1 MWCEQQGADTKER
14 MRDVITYF
22 EGTCEFCLG
31 NMGID
36 SYKEEVNNLIDNNEG
51 LDEETVMLLYY
62 AGSVI
67 DYKVENFTDALE
79 KWHKAEELAIKT
91 GNDEYL
97 AKVHSYLAIYYYVK
111 KDFEK
116 SREYFENARKIFREN
131 RLYSELALHYI
142 NILWYKR
149 YEENRTEVMEYL
161 DRALHYVQLSDS
173 KKDARVYLHLGYIYK
188 TIFNDFISGFKHLTM
203 AREMCYQNKNYE
215 MECMTFHVLADG
227 YIQLGHYE
235 QAVKIYRDIFDT
247 ERYRDITP
255 NLKCMVL
262 GNLIPAYMKIGDLK
276 SAETELERM
285 FSYVPQTQVN
295 LQEQFEA
302 AAKWL
307 KAKLLI
313 ASHENLDEAQKLLEL
328 CRSLYEKRGTTLFP
342 IEDFDF
348 QLAGSFGDL
357 YSLKGDVEKSIEYY
371 AEQHNLSEK
380 YGKLARMQAVSN
392 MSSVYEKLGNYQE
405 ALAYRKEKMELFE
418 QIEHDKLLNQYDRLY
433 KEFFKGIREEE
444 LQQLNATGS
453 NLEHEAEVDG
463 LTGVRNRRAFDEY
476 LGKLKDS
483 KLPATFGVIFS
494 DIDFFKKYNDG
505 FGHSRGDDCLKQVGK
520 YLKEFA
526 ERAEGTVYRY
536 GGEEFVTVLSDTT
549 AEALGRG
556 AKELV
561 QGVERLKI
569 VHPWSEIA
577 PTVTMS
583 AGFALMPPEGN
594 ISLKELT
601 DRADKALY
609 RAKAEGR
616 NRAFAWQE

>member
-1 MWCEQQGADTKER
+1 MWCEQKGADTKDR
-14 MRDVITYF
+14 MRDMITYF

-36 SYKEEVNNLIDNNEG
+36 SYKEEVKNLIANNEG
-51 LDEETVMLLYY
+51 LDEETILLLYY
-62 AGSVI
+62 VGSVI

-79 KWHKAEELAIKT
+79 KWQKAEELAKKT

-97 AKVHSYLAIYYYVK
+97 AKVYSYLAIYYYVK
-111 KDFEK
+111 KDFDK
-116 SREYFENARKIFREN
+116 SGKYFEDARKIFREHK
-131 RLYSELALHYI
+131 LYSELALHYI

-149 YEENRTEVMEYL
+149 YEDNRAEVMEYL

-203 AREMCYQNKNYE
+203 AREMCYQNGNYE

-235 QAVKIYRDIFDT
+235 QAVKIYRDILDT
-247 ERYRDITP
+247 ERFKNITP

-262 GNLIPAYMKIGDLK
+262 GNLIPAYMKIGDFK
-276 SAETELERM
+276 NAELELERM

-302 AAKWL
+302 VAKWL
-307 KAKLLI
+307 KAQLLI
-313 ASHENLDEAQKLLEL
+313 ASQSSIDEAQKLLEL
-328 CRSLYEKRGTTLFP
+328 CRSLYEKRGAVFP
-342 IEDFDF
+342 IEEFDF

-357 YSLKGDVEKSIEYY
+357 YALKLDYEKAIEYY

-392 MSSVYEKLGNYQE
+392 LSRIYEKLGNYQE

-418 QIEHDKLLNQYDRLY
+418 RIERDKLLNQYDRLY
-433 KEFFKGIREEE
+433 KEFFKEIREEE
-444 LQQLNATGS
+444 IKKLNADSS
-453 NLEHEAEVDG
+453 NLEHEAEVDE
-463 LTGVRNRRAFDEY
+463 LTGLYNRRAFDEY
-476 LGKLKDS
+476 VVRTKAA
-483 KLPATFGVIFS
+483 KLPASVGVIFS

-505 FGHSRGDDCLKQVGK
+505 FGHAKGDECLKQIGG
-520 YLKEFA
+520 YLNKFA
-526 ERAEGTVYRY
+526 ETSGGRIYRY
-536 GGEEFVTVLSDTT
+536 GGEEFLTVLPDTT
-549 AEALGRG
+549 TGALWRA
-556 AKELV
+556 AKEMV
-561 QGVERLKI
+561 QGIERLKI

-577 PTVTMS
+577 PVVTMS
-583 AGFALMPPEGN
+583 AGFAMVPAKEDV
-594 ISLKELT
+594 SLETLVE
-601 DRADKALY
+601 RADKALY
-609 RAKAEGR
+609 TAKTEGR
-616 NRAFAWQE
+616 NRACAWLG